1 MIQKNFKEMKNK
13 KEFNKF
19 LIEIL
24 SKWNFIITKGYFS
37 TGFISQTNLLISSH
51 RFLCD
56 TIFRLMLHFKSQ

>member
-24 SKWNFIITKGYFS
+24 SKWNFIIT
-37 TGFISQTNLLISSH
+37 
-51 RFLCD
+51 
-56 TIFRLMLHFKSQ
+56 